1 MPLRMLWMTALLGL
15 AGCTYVYYPASPQP
29 ADASPSA
36 GTVSPANCREFTQ
49 TVLIEGKPVQAV
61 GHACRQQDGS
71 WRIM

>member
-29 ADASPSA
+29 ADASPGA

-49 TVLIEGKPVQAV
+49 TVLI
-61 GHACRQQDGS
+61 
-71 WRIM
+71 